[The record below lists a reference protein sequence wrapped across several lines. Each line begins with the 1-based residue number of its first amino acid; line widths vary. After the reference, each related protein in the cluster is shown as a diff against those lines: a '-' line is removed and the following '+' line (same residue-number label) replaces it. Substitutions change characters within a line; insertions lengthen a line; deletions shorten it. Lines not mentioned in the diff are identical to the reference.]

1 MDRSIAQPT
10 SPPPSRL
17 DNPFATCWTRPGAL
31 PFRFAEG
38 HSAAGLVAKLAAHAW
53 RGEII
58 GPHGSGKSTLLA
70 ALKPAL
76 VAAGCRV
83 HAISL
88 REGER
93 RLPRSAWD
101 WLAIESRGQ
110 RVLVIVDGY
119 EQLRWWERAKL
130 MRRADAVGVGLVVS
144 SHEPTG
150 LPTLVRL
157 APDRELIEQLVSAL
171 CARAPTGVTAADV
184 AASHACH
191 GANVRE
197 IFFALYDRHER
208 LRRESQT
215 RGVAQT

>member
-1 MDRSIAQPT
+1 MDRDIAQPT

-31 PFRFAEG
+31 TFRFAEG
-38 HSAAGLVAKLAAHAW
+38 HSIEGLVAKLAAHDW

-58 GPHGSGKSTLLA
+58 GPHGSGKSTLLE
-70 ALKPAL
+70 ALRPAL
-76 VAAGCRV
+76 VAADCRV
-83 HAISL
+83 HAIAL
-88 REGER
+88 REGQR
-93 RLPRSAWD
+93 RLPRSVWD
-101 WLAIESRGQ
+101 WLANESRGQ

-130 MRRADAVGVGLVVS
+130 KRRCDAVGVGLVVS

-150 LPTLVRL
+150 LPTLIRL
-157 APDRELIEQLVSAL
+157 APERALIEELVSTL
-171 CARAPTGVTAADV
+171 CARAPTDITAADV

-197 IFFALYDRHER
+197 VFFALYDRHER